1 MMLFF
6 IRRRHLFY
14 FRYNHL
20 MFNIS
25 PLEPVNYLIIGHLT
39 YDITPTGPRLG
50 GTVSYAGLTA
60 HALGLRVG
68 IITSWGGELPL
79 GKLKQIPIISFPA
92 EHSTTFENIY
102 NQDGRVQIVHTV
114 APKLDYHLIP
124 EPWRQAPIIHL
135 GPVAQEVEPSLVRYF
150 PNSLVGIT
158 PQGWLRSWDEE
169 GKVHA
174 SEWPEASFTLQQSGA
189 AVLSIEDLQYD
200 ESRVEEMASASRIL
214 VVTEGAAGAR
224 VYWNGDVRRIRAPHV
239 EEVDA
244 TGAGDI
250 FAAAFFTRLYLTRDP
265 WESARFA
272 NQVAAMSVTRRGLEG
287 IPTPEEIQEYLI
299 EVL

>member
-1 MMLFF
+1 
-6 IRRRHLFY
+6 
-14 FRYNHL
+14 

-39 YDITPTGPRLG
+39 YDLTPDGPRLG

-68 IITSWGGELPL
+68 IVTSWGSELPL
-79 GKLKQIPIISFPA
+79 GKLKSIPIIGYPA
-92 EHSTTFENIY
+92 EHSTTFENINT
-102 NQDGRVQIVHTV
+102 NQGRIQIVHTV
-114 APKLDYHLIP
+114 APSLDYHMIP
-124 EPWRQAPIIHL
+124 EPWRQAPIVHL
-135 GPVAQEVEPSLVRYF
+135 GPVANEVEPGLVRYF

-158 PQGWLRSWDEE
+158 PQGWLRAWDEH
-169 GKVHA
+169 GHVHA
-174 SEWPEASFTLQQSGA
+174 SEWPEAAFTLQQSGA
-189 AVLSIEDLQYD
+189 AVFSIEDVLND
-200 ESRVEEMASASRIL
+200 EARIEEMASAARIL

-224 VYWNGDVRRIRAPHV
+224 VYWNGDVRRFRPPQV

-250 FAAAFFTRLYLTRDP
+250 FAAAFFIRLYLTRDP

-272 NQVAAMSVTRRGLEG
+272 NQIAAISVTRRGLDG
-287 IPTPEEIQEYLI
+287 IPTLEEVKDFSI